1 MLKLKL
7 NLKKQKILTV
17 SYRVDQV
24 LNKMAI
30 AANVD
35 WIKDGPR
42 GSFLTY
48 RYRDLFDE
56 IEGSD
61 DARSNHAKE
70 YLRMEMSTGIKWLDK
85 N

>member
-1 MLKLKL
+1 
-7 NLKKQKILTV
+7 
-17 SYRVDQV
+17 
-24 LNKMAI
+24 MAS

-42 GSFLTY
+42 GKFVTY

-70 YLRMEMSTGIKWLDK
+70 YLRMEMGTGIECVDK
-85 N
+85 NYIAAGVEPKQVEEYFSIAA